1 MADISKFN
9 TLNSIIL
16 DEINSVYTE
25 SIDYALLEDDIKNFA
40 IAGKYGAGKSTIWN
54 SYKKDRL
61 QNNKISGKIKSKLNN
76 VITISLGKYVDT
88 LEKVDNSDIILE
100 SRIERQ
106 IINQIL
112 AQVDDKSSNQC
123 KYRFKVTRGFSEIYK
138 IIISLSI
145 IVSVIYFFIIKEDIF
160 LYLTTEAQLLSYL
173 ICFICF
179 LFGVALLIY
188 EFLKNRNI
196 TFSSINFQGLEAKFD
211 NNNLDETI
219 LERDIKE
226 IVLLLHSSK
235 VEIVVFEDLDRYD
248 NLDLFT
254 RLREL
259 NYLLNSFIIN
269 NKENRIVKF
278 VYMIKDSLFVS
289 KNRTKFFDF
298 IIPVVPIVDSKTSE
312 SHLLNLFQNI
322 EDKPNKEF
330 LFKISLYIDDMRLLK
345 NIVNEYIIYS
355 KVIPLSQLNL
365 DKDILFSLIVI
376 KNISPKEFEL
386 LQEDR
391 GYIIS
396 IFRQLE
402 SDRKRIVSDLIKKRT
417 LIYEKIDKLKN
428 TSINNKFEAMSL
440 YIPLNLNVSDGANLN
455 WSEFLERWY
464 SEPERQY
471 DFYNFSNFYNRF
483 NYSEFLNEFIT
494 NTSDKKEKINEY
506 DLNIDDQINDLNL
519 QIIEIDNNINNIEI
533 CNYKKLISLLD
544 DEYVDNL
551 FSRDSSDSFTNLI
564 RFLIINDLL
573 NENYHYYKGYYDIS
587 NKSVLS
593 KNDMIYMKS
602 LFEKKKID
610 VLFKVDNP
618 KEIIYRLEKYD
629 FYRTNILNK
638 YILSACLDSNEVEL
652 VKAIAYSIEE
662 KMNYEGL
669 LKIFNNLWAKDIEK
683 YINILLGKHDKLIIN
698 TLDACKSSDS
708 HILHVILVTILI
720 NKSIKRDS
728 LELFKSYIEQHNII
742 ISKLP
747 ENEDKIVCSNM
758 KKVNIKF
765 EQLSD
770 IYNNRKWLLEIEKNK
785 FYILTVNNVIMLV
798 NSILKEDVNYG
809 YLISYIYTS
818 IQLTSTKEYVE
829 ENFTLFVQEYI
840 KECSDN
846 DVFTNHQD
854 IFIKVLESNI
864 SEELKLLYIKRNEVI
879 IDNLSDLN
887 ESLKNLSILNMLLST
902 NVIKFTKENLAIC
915 WEVLNTPEIDYVNYI
930 NKNLTEENVEK
941 VFSENENIC
950 NALINSSDIN
960 CISLRLL
967 SNFASNKITRVNDKL
982 DLYKI
987 NILIENMLLQLT
999 EYNVKHLIEHD
1010 YNEQILKMLDLL
1022 SNDDRFTM
1030 ISMILDNSPSD
1041 DLIYMILNNSEFTNN
1056 VKSLVK
1062 FMGDKISI
1070 CMIEPCRV
1078 DVLKSIIEIG
1088 LSTQNIEYILEIFND
1103 FELKQ
1108 EFIRYLVSSNKLD
1121 DFKAKLNDRV
1131 VVYIIEFEDIDINIK
1146 LDLIIT
1152 KILHGDFLDN
1162 IKDYILKIPEIA
1174 DLATVWENKYP
1185 LLDNEPKKLVADA
1198 LYKAKMIKY
1207 RQSKGNL
1214 RINCC

>member
-1 MADISKFN
+1 M
-9 TLNSIIL
+9 
-16 DEINSVYTE
+16 
-25 SIDYALLEDDIKNFA
+25 
-40 IAGKYGAGKSTIWN
+40 
-54 SYKKDRL
+54 
-61 QNNKISGKIKSKLNN
+61 
-76 VITISLGKYVDT
+76 
-88 LEKVDNSDIILE
+88 
-100 SRIERQ
+100 
-106 IINQIL
+106 
-112 AQVDDKSSNQC
+112 
-123 KYRFKVTRGFSEIYK
+123 SEIYK
-138 IIISLSI
+138 IITSLSI

-160 LYLTTEAQLLSYL
+160 LYLTAEAQLLSYL

-179 LFGVALLIY
+179 LFGVVLLIY

-269 NKENRIVKF
+269 NKEDRIVKF

-312 SHLLNLFQNI
+312 NHLFNLFQNI
-322 EDKPNKEF
+322 EDTPNKEF

-355 KVIPLSQLNL
+355 KIIPLSQLNL

-402 SDRKRIVSDLIKKRT
+402 SDRKRIASDLIKKRT

-464 SEPERQY
+464 NEPERQY
-471 DFYNFSNFYNRF
+471 DFYKFSNYYRRF

-494 NTSDKKEKINEY
+494 DTSDKKEKINKY

-544 DEYVDNL
+544 DECVDKL
-551 FSRDSSDSFTNLI
+551 FYRDSSDSFTNLI

-573 NENYHYYKGYYDIS
+573 NETYHYYKGYYDTS

-602 LFEKKKID
+602 LFEEKKID

-618 KEIIYRLEKYD
+618 KEIIYRLEKHD
-629 FYRTNILNK
+629 FYRINILNK

-669 LKIFNNLWAKDIEK
+669 LKIFNNLWVKDIEQ
-683 YINILLGKHDKLIIN
+683 YINILLGKNDKLIIN

-720 NKSIKRDS
+720 NKSVKRDS
-728 LELFKSYIEQHNII
+728 LELFKPYIEQHNII

-785 FYILTVNNVIMLV
+785 FYVLTVNNVITLV
-798 NSILKEDVNYG
+798 NSILEKDVNYG
-809 YLISYIYTS
+809 YLMSDIYTS

-829 ENFTLFVQEYI
+829 ENFTLFIQEYI

-846 DVFTNHQD
+846 DIFTNHQD

-864 SEELKLLYIKRNEVI
+864 SEELKLLYIKRNKVI

-915 WEVLNTPEIDYVNYI
+915 WEVLDTPGIDYVNYI
-930 NKNLTEENVEK
+930 NKNLTEENAEK

-960 CISLRLL
+960 SVSLNLL
-967 SNFASNKITRVNDKL
+967 SNFASNKIARVNDKL

-999 EYNVKHLIEHD
+999 EYNVKHLIEHE
-1010 YNEQILKMLDLL
+1010 YNEQILKMLELL

-1056 VKSLVK
+1056 VKSLVE
-1062 FMGDKISI
+1062 FIGDKISI

-1108 EFIRYLVSSNKLD
+1108 EFIRYLVSSNKID

-1131 VVYIIEFEDIDINIK
+1131 VVYIIEFKDIDINIK

-1152 KILHGDFLDN
+1152 KILYGDSLDN
-1162 IKDYILKIPEIA
+1162 IKDYILRVPEIA

-1207 RQSKGNL
+1207 RQGKGNL